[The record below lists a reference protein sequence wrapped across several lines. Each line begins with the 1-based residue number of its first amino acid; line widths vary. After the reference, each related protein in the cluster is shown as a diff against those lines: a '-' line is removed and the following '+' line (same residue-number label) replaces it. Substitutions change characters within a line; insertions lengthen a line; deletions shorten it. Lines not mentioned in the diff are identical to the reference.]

1 MKWRYFRFAERG
13 LLIDQR
19 FYMKDINITG
29 IFPFS
34 RRWDGECPD
43 RRGQDKRC
51 LSVECNVFSK
61 FQFLTLENET
71 WEV

>member
-19 FYMKDINITG
+19 FLYEGHKHYRD
-29 IFPFS
+29 FS
-34 RRWDGECPD
+34 FRRWDGECPD